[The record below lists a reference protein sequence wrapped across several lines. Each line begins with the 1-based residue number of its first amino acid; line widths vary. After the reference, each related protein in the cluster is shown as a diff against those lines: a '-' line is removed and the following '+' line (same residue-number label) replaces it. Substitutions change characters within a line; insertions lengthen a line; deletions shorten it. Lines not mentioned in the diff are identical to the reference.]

1 MVSVARRNLFQEKA
15 RLLISVGGVAFALLL
30 VLALDGLVAGSMAQI
45 TAYINHSGADVYV
58 AQAGVRTMHM
68 SSSAL
73 PLAKAEEIRRVPGVA
88 AVAPILYA
96 SNAVVSGDRRS
107 LAYVI

>member
-30 VLALDGLVAGSMAQI
+30 VLALDGLVAGSLAQI
-45 TAYINHSGADVYV
+45 TAYINNTGADLYV
-58 AQAGVRTMHM
+58 AQLGVRTMHM

-73 PLAKAEEIRRVPGVA
+73 PLSKVDEIRRVDGVA
-88 AVAPILYA
+88 RVEPILY
-96 SNAVVSGDRRS
+96 SSGFVVAGEGRS
-107 LAYVI
+107 LAYV